1 MIYYSMSITIYS
13 RIAADT
19 PESFAERLNNAPD
32 QHAGVRFAVY
42 GCGEGAL
49 HIAAAIN
56 AMRGDPKGHT
66 HAVFKCICG
75 VLNTELKQL
84 RLKERTEITA
94 REFRTLIK
102 NAASEN
108 LCPEAKAK
116 QILSKTAMIDANIKE
131 YVEPELFGTDEEIK
145 ENLEVLAKEFNL
157 DISVREEIHRILTSL
172 KKPPMFEG
180 PLQHYRIRTESLGDG
195 HFAVRFLIQ
204 ALYAQQL
211 LLSRRSLIIGVY
223 RIGRE
228 ISETRLKMMLRDL
241 RGGTCVLI
249 ATDMDLLQNPETQK
263 QQKRILRQVLREYQK
278 DVLFVVMEQNTVSAQ
293 KWIPE
298 NMPFL
303 SLRVKDPVQ
312 DGKDGKAAGTG
323 EDRKTGEDGKAG
335 KRERGAAE
343 TKSRQAAE
351 SSGKNPGTKDPK
363 TMDPK
368 ADARSAAEQL
378 DHLVGLTSV
387 KELISDLT
395 AAAHIR
401 ELRRKAGL
409 PEISSSMHMVFT
421 GNPGTA
427 KTTVARLIAQLL
439 HENDLLPTE
448 KMVECGRSQ
457 LVGEYVGWTAVQVR
471 ERFEEARG
479 GVLLIDEAYALAND
493 SGKFGQEAID
503 TIVQEMENRRNDTV
517 VIFTGYPEPMEA
529 FLEKNEG
536 LRSRIGFRLKFPDY
550 TAEELLEILHYMAA
564 ERGYSLTPEA
574 ARSASEVFA
583 EAAKTKNF
591 GNGRFVRSLLEQ
603 AELAQA
609 HRLEPLAKAGQTL
622 SREQLSQ
629 LTGPDLQAAGKKIK
643 EGLKQEGKAIG
654 FKPGNN

>member
-1 MIYYSMSITIYS
+1 MIYYSMSITIS
-13 RIAADT
+13 SGNEADT
-19 PESFAERLNNAPD
+19 PKSLAERLNNAPD

-56 AMRGDPKGHT
+56 AMRGDPKSHT

-94 REFRTLIK
+94 REFRALIK

-131 YVEPELFGTDEEIK
+131 YVEPELLGTDEEIK

-157 DISVREEIHRILTSL
+157 DVSVREEIHRILTSL
-172 KKPPMFEG
+172 KKPPMFQG
-180 PLQHYRIRTESLGDG
+180 PSQHYRIRTESLGDG

-249 ATDMDLLQNPETQK
+249 ATDMDWLQNPETQK
-263 QQKRILRQVLREYQK
+263 LQKRILHQVMREYEK
-278 DVLFVVMEQNTVSAQ
+278 DVMFVVLEQNTVSAQ

-298 NMPFL
+298 DMPFL
-303 SLRVKDPVQ
+303 SLRAKDPAQ
-312 DGKDGKAAGTG
+312 NGKDSKATGNG

-343 TKSRQAAE
+343 TKNPQNAE
-351 SSGKNPGTKDPK
+351 PVGKEPK
-363 TMDPK
+363 PK
-368 ADARSAAEQL
+368 EPKEGERSAAEQL

-471 ERFEEARG
+471 ERFEDARG

-574 ARSASEVFA
+574 ARSASEVLA

-643 EGLKQEGKAIG
+643 EGLKQEGKEIG

>member
-1 MIYYSMSITIYS
+1 MIYYSMSINIS
-13 RIAADT
+13 SSDAADT
-19 PESFAERLNNAPD
+19 PENFAERLNNAPD

-108 LCPEAKAK
+108 LCPEEKAK

-157 DISVREEIHRILTSL
+157 DVSVRDEIHRILTSL
-172 KKPPMFEG
+172 KKPPMIEG

-204 ALYAQQL
+204 ALYARQR
-211 LLSRRSLIIGVY
+211 LLSKRSLIIGVY

-263 QQKRILRQVLREYQK
+263 LQKRILHQVLREYQK
-278 DVLFVVMEQNTVSAQ
+278 DVLFVVLEQNTVSAQ

-298 NMPFL
+298 DMPFL
-303 SLRVKDPVQ
+303 SLRVKDPAQ
-312 DGKDGKAAGTG
+312 DGKDGKATGTG

-343 TKSRQAAE
+343 TSSRQTAE
-351 SSGKNPGTKDPK
+351 SSGKDPK
-363 TMDPK
+363 TDM
-368 ADARSAAEQL
+368 RSAAEQL

-439 HENDLLPTE
+439 HENNLLPTE
-448 KMVECGRSQ
+448 QLVECGRSQ

-564 ERGYSLTPEA
+564 ERGFSLTPEA
-574 ARSASEVFA
+574 ACSASEVFA

-643 EGLKQEGKAIG
+643 EGLKQEGKEIG